1 MSDFKNS
8 HKPLDEKGYL
18 STSLA
23 SIGTT
28 PVRRPARSLQKPV
41 LVVVI
46 LLLVVGFTFYR

>member
-1 MSDFKNS
+1 MSEFKNS

-23 SIGTT
+23 SISSK
-28 PVRRPARSLQKPV
+28 PARSLQKPV
-41 LVVVI
+41 WVVVI